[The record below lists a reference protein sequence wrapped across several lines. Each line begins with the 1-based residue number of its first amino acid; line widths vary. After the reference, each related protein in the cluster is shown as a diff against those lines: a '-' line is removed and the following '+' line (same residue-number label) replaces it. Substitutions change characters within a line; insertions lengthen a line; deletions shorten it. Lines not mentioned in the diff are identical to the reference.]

1 MSRSYI
7 VMHSQR
13 NSKLIRKK
21 YNRVK
26 VNRGFNKFKKNFEY
40 KWLMFQKERGWL
52 YDWNFLNRSAS
63 NSRKNNS

>member
-7 VMHSQR
+7 VVMHSQR

-21 YNRVK
+21 YNSVK

-40 KWLMFQKERGWL
+40 KWWMF
-52 YDWNFLNRSAS
+52 
-63 NSRKNNS
+63 

>member
-21 YNRVK
+21 YNCVK
-26 VNRGFNKFKKNFEY
+26 VNYGFNKFKKNFEY
-40 KWLMFQKERGWL
+40 KWLMFQKEMGWL
-52 YDWNFLNRSAS
+52 YVWNFLDRGTC

>member
-26 VNRGFNKFKKNFEY
+26 INRGFNKFKKNFEY
-40 KWLMFQKERGWL
+40 KWWML
-52 YDWNFLNRSAS
+52 
-63 NSRKNNS
+63 

>member
-21 YNRVK
+21 YSRVK
-26 VNRGFNKFKKNFEY
+26 VNRGF
-40 KWLMFQKERGWL
+40 
-52 YDWNFLNRSAS
+52 
-63 NSRKNNS
+63 KNNHYKTWGFKNKNMS